1 MARLA
6 LATCAE
12 MPDLDEEGRLI
23 LAACREAGIPT
34 EAAVWNDPARDW
46 DGYDLVLIRSTWDYQ
61 NHPAEFREWT
71 ERLGPRLR
79 NGPEIVAWNVSK
91 RYLHVLAGWGFPVVP
106 TDFLEPGACADG
118 IAAALP
124 GSGQYVVKPAISA
137 GSKDTARYVAEDPGD
152 RERALGQAT
161 DLLSDGRT
169 VMVQPFL
176 ESVETEA
183 ETAVVLLGG
192 EPAHAMRKGPLL
204 EVGQELETGLFREE
218 DMTQRTARGDELR
231 LAQDLV
237 ERFSSEVGA
246 PLYARVDLLRDDDGD
261 PRILELELIEPSLFL
276 EFNEGSMPR
285 LVELLQAELSA

>member
-1 MARLA
+1 
-6 LATCAE
+6 
-12 MPDLDEEGRLI
+12 
-23 LAACREAGIPT
+23 
-34 EAAVWNDPARDW
+34 
-46 DGYDLVLIRSTWDYQ
+46 
-61 NHPAEFREWT
+61 
-71 ERLGPRLR
+71 
-79 NGPEIVAWNVSK
+79 
-91 RYLHVLAGWGFPVVP
+91 
-106 TDFLEPGACADG
+106 
-118 IAAALP
+118 
-124 GSGQYVVKPAISA
+124 VKPAISA